1 MLRVGLTGGI
11 ATGKTT
17 VGKMF
22 VEVGCHLID
31 SDGITHQLFESGQA
45 VNAGVVQ
52 AFGERV
58 LGDDGRIN
66 RKVLGEIVFND
77 PAARAR
83 LNALVHP
90 AVIRRQQEWLKEI
103 EARDPAGI
111 GIVDA
116 ALMIESGNYRNYDK
130 MIVVTCSAEV
140 QKRRLRERSGL
151 SEEQAEARIRA
162 QMPME
167 EKVKYADYVVDNSGD
182 LDETRRQV
190 REIHSKLQAHAAR

>member
-22 VEVGCHLID
+22 VELGCPVID
-31 SDGITHQLFESGQA
+31 SDGITHQLFEPGQS
-45 VNAGVVQ
+45 VNAAVVQ

-58 LGDDGRIN
+58 LAANGTIN

-77 PAARAR
+77 PAARAQ

-103 EARDPAGI
+103 EAKDPAGI

-116 ALMIESGNYRNYDK
+116 ALMIESGNYKNYDK
-130 MIVVTCSAEV
+130 LIVVTCSPEV
-140 QKRRLRERSGL
+140 QKERLLQRSAL

-167 EKVKYADYVVDNSGD
+167 EKVKRADYVVDNSGD

-190 REIHSKLQAHAAR
+190 REIHSKLRAHAAR